1 MTSSQST
8 PVDSTLSPGS
18 PEAIMRVEGLHKAF
32 GRNQVLRGLDLAFQR
47 ASTTVVMG
55 PSGCGKSVLLKH
67 LVGLLR
73 PDSGEVW
80 FEDKRIDQ
88 VRESSLGPFRRRIGF
103 LFQQGALFD
112 SMSVGDNVEFPLRE
126 HADLTLQDRSDRVER
141 MLDMVGMPGTQDRNP
156 ATLSGGQRKRI
167 ALARAVVLEPD
178 IVLYDEP
185 TTGLDPIRSDII
197 GELISRLQK
206 ALQLTS
212 IVVTHDVQ
220 LSFRIADRMVLLHE
234 GRVHMQG
241 SPDSFRTTED
251 PEVRRFLEGRATHE
265 ELAGLQPV
273 DGEETN
279 P

>member
-1 MTSSQST
+1 MA
-8 PVDSTLSPGS
+8 PVLPD
-18 PEAIMRVEGLHKAF
+18 AIMRVEGLQKSF
-32 GRNQVLRGLDLAFQR
+32 GPNEVLRGLDLEFQR
-47 ASTTVVMG
+47 AATTVVMG
-55 PSGCGKSVLLKH
+55 PSGCGKSVMLKH
-67 LVGLLR
+67 LIGLLK
-73 PDSGEVW
+73 PDAGEVW
-80 FEDKRIDQ
+80 FDNERIDLI
-88 VRESSLGPFRRRIGF
+88 REANLGPFRRRIGF

-112 SMSVGDNVEFPLRE
+112 SMSVGANVDFPLRE
-126 HADLTLQDRSDRVER
+126 HSDLTETERAERVEK
-141 MLDMVGMPGTQDRNP
+141 MLEMVGMPGTQDRNP

-167 ALARAVVLEPD
+167 ALARAIVLEPD

-241 SPDSFRTTED
+241 SPDNFRTTEE
-251 PEVRRFLEGRATHE
+251 PAVRRFLEGRATPE
-265 ELAGLQPV
+265 ELAGLRPV
-273 DGEETN
+273 EGEEKIQ
-279 P
+279 